1 MAATE
6 VEVVFVDKKMEDD
19 YKRLA
24 RSEHSEDKRL
34 YQILT
39 GIREELR
46 KRWRSGKGIT
56 SRAALAEYKRIHRVP
71 NLSALKL
78 HRHGTVIYSVSRAR
92 IQILDI
98 L

>member
-1 MAATE
+1 MREESKRIAFADE
-6 VEVVFVDKKMEDD
+6 ALEADF
-19 YKRLA
+19 KRLPE
-24 RSEHSEDKRL
+24 SKHPEDECLHSV
-34 YQILT
+34 LT
-39 GIREELR
+39 GMREELR
-46 KRWRSGKGIT
+46 KRWRSGKKIT
-56 SRAALAEYKRIHRVP
+56 SRAALAEYKRIHGVP